1 MGYCILEKKSN
12 LVTIDMSMKFQDHVD
27 KRVMELRQRERELK
41 KGSRTIKDQRI
52 HL

>member
-1 MGYCILEKKSN
+1 
-12 LVTIDMSMKFQDHVD
+12 MSMKFQDHID
-27 KRVMELRQRERELK
+27 RRVTELRQRERELK

>member
-1 MGYCILEKKSN
+1 MKKN
-12 LVTIDMSMKFQDHVD
+12 HKVNYYMSMKFQDHVD